1 MKDDAVFKPT
11 DMQCYSFSYRILF
24 SYEKK
29 KHQNM
34 RPFGGG
40 VKNWNW
46 KLKNWTEKSIYRLY
60 VDAHFKAELFAEVRN
75 TSPSLCM
82 PYTFDTPFQ
91 TDQFTGVL
99 RS

>member
-1 MKDDAVFKPT
+1 M
-11 DMQCYSFSYRILF
+11 
-24 SYEKK
+24 
-29 KHQNM
+29 
-34 RPFGGG
+34 
-40 VKNWNW
+40 
-46 KLKNWTEKSIYRLY
+46 YRLY
-60 VDAHFKAELFAEVRN
+60 VDANFKAELFAEVRN